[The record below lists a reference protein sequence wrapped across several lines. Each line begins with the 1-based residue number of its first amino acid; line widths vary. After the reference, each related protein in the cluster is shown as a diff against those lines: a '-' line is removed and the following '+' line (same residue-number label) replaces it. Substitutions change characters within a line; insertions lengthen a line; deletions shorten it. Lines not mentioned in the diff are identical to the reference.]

1 MDNSPVG
8 IRMFRHPVAFWLG
21 VLACTAG
28 VGLHLP
34 MYFSARDMGYHL
46 AGMQPDAPMLIG
58 MAAIVVGL
66 GLSLYGLVPAGA
78 GKIRRR
84 AAPITVRAMDDTPI
98 RFSHVALLVVLAL
111 AVTIDVMKPT
121 TLSFVVPGV
130 AKEYGLTGAKHALV
144 TWLPFCGIS
153 GTVVGSFLWG
163 WLGDRIGRRSSI
175 VYAGILF
182 VSTSIC
188 GAMPGFGWNL
198 FMCFMMGIGAG
209 GMLPIA
215 FALIAE
221 TIPARHRSWLI
232 VLIGGD
238 IAGAYMITSWL
249 AASLTPE
256 FSWRILWLIGLPT
269 GLILILLNRWLPES
283 PRYLFAAGDPAQA
296 EAVMARYGSRI
307 VDPAERASAEPA
319 VRGRYR
325 DLLTRSAAGPTV
337 AITLMAAAVGL
348 LTYGFQFWVPTN
360 LQHLGLTEVTSD
372 LVLRDS
378 ALLGLPLTAIVAL
391 LYGFWGSRRTTVCL
405 SVLTAAAVVVF
416 AVFGASLA
424 NNHFLLSVLL
434 IVPLSGISSV
444 VAVVVSYASE
454 VYPTVIRSRA
464 IGWTAGM
471 TKAGG
476 LVVLAIVL
484 AGVAAPSITITAV
497 IGVVPLLAAVIVFA
511 STAPE
516 THQRRLE
523 DIEVAEVST
532 V

>member
-1 MDNSPVG
+1 
-8 IRMFRHPVAFWLG
+8 MFRHPVAFWVG
-21 VLACTAG
+21 VVACTTG
-28 VGLHLP
+28 VALHLP
-34 MYFSARDMGYHL
+34 MYLSTRDMGYRM
-46 AGMQPDAPMLIG
+46 AGMRPDTPMLIG

-78 GKIRRR
+78 GRIRRR
-84 AAPITVRAMDDTPI
+84 SAPIMVRAMDEAPI

-130 AKEYGLTGAKHALV
+130 AREYGLTGAKHVLV

-153 GTVVGSFLWG
+153 GTVLGSFLWG
-163 WLGDRIGRRSSI
+163 WAGDRIGRRASI

-221 TIPARHRSWLI
+221 TIPARHRGWLI

-238 IAGAYMITSWL
+238 IAGAYAITSWL

-256 FSWRILWLIGLPT
+256 FSWRILWLVGLPT
-269 GLILILLNRWLPES
+269 GLLLILLNRWLPES

-307 VDPAERASAEPA
+307 VTPAPREAAEPE

-325 DLLTRSAAGPTV
+325 DLLLRSAAGPTI
-337 AITLMAAAVGL
+337 AITLMAAAIGL

-378 ALLGLPLTAIVAL
+378 ALLGLPLTAVVAL

-405 SVLTAAAVVVF
+405 SLLTVVAVGVF
-416 AVFGASLA
+416 AVFGESVAHE
-424 NNHFLLSVLL
+424 HFLLSVLL

-444 VAVVVSYASE
+444 VAVVTAYASE
-454 VYPTVIRSRA
+454 VYPTVVRA
-464 IGWTAGM
+464 RAVGWTAGM

-476 LVVLAIVL
+476 VVVLVIVL
-484 AGVAAPSITITAV
+484 AGLATPSILTTAL
-497 IGVVPLLAAVIVFA
+497 IGAVPLLVAVAVFA
-511 STAPE
+511 RTTPE
-516 THQRRLE
+516 THQRTLE
-523 DIEVAEVST
+523 DIEVGEISPV
-532 V
+532 